1 MTINSLANLR
11 NLNDAL
17 SKQESSFN
25 KLSSGKRIT
34 KAADDAAG
42 LAVAKQLQA
51 EAATLSVGS
60 RNAGYSQS
68 ALDIAGGAL
77 NQISD
82 ISQRLG
88 ELAVQAGNGALSDA
102 QRSSLNAE
110 YQQLTQEVSRISETT
125 QFNGKNLL
133 KGDSL
138 DTQVGNNGDA
148 SSIISTSG
156 VDAQALAAGI
166 SSQDISTQGG
176 AQAAITAVNS
186 FVSSVASTQGNVG
199 SSYSRLDSAI
209 ANNDVSAEN
218 RIAAA
223 SRIEDVDVAA
233 EFAKKIGNDIRAQV
247 GVAVNAQANQSAAI
261 VQSLLK

>member
-1 MTINSLANLR
+1 MTVNSLQNLR

-17 SKQESSFN
+17 GKQQSSFN

-42 LAVAKQLQA
+42 LAVATQLQA

-60 RNAGYSQS
+60 RNATYSQS

-77 NQISD
+77 TQISD

-88 ELAVQAGNGALSDA
+88 ELATQAGNGALSDA

-110 YQQLTQEVSRISETT
+110 YQQLTQEVSRIAGST

-133 KGDSL
+133 QGDTL
-138 DTQVGNNGDA
+138 DAQVGNSGDA
-148 SSIISTSG
+148 NSVISVSG
-156 VDAQALAAGI
+156 IDAQAL
-166 SSQDISTQGG
+166 SSGVSAQDISTQSG

-186 FVSSVASTQGNVG
+186 FVSSLASAQGNIG

-209 ANNDVSAEN
+209 ANNEVSAEN

-223 SRIEDVDVAA
+223 SRIEDVDYAA
-233 EFAKKIGNDIRAQV
+233 EFAKKVGNDIRSQV
-247 GVAVNAQANQSAAI
+247 GVAVNAQANLSAAV
-261 VQSLLK
+261 VQNLLK